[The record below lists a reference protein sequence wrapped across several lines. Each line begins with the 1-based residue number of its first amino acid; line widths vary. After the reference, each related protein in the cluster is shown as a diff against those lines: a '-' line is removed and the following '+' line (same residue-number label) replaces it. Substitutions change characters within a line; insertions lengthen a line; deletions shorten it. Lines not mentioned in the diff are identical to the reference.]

1 MVAILVYAAI
11 AKNPQKIASV
21 RWLLQERD
29 RDRFYQSV
37 CCRHLDLQV
46 DNGVHGCVQVGANG
60 PG

>member
-1 MVAILVYAAI
+1 MVTILVYAAI
-11 AKNPQKIASV
+11 AKNPQKIASM

-29 RDRFYQSV
+29 RLYQSV